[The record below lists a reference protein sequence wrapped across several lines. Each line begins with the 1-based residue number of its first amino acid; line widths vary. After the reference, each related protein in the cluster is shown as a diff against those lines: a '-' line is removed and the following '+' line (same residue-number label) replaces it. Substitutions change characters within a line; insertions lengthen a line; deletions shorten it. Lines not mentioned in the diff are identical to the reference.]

1 MTDEAKSHPESGL
14 SIGALSKATGIPVET
29 LRTWE
34 RRYGFPN
41 PERNTSGHRVYSST
55 TVERLKLIDNALKEG
70 HRAAAALQMPIDQLQ
85 EIAHPE
91 VRPTSAWMDA
101 VRRFDGEALEELMRR
116 EWNTHGA
123 LDFLAGSLNPFLVEL
138 GNAWMNNK
146 VDVAHEHFASE
157 RVRDFLTQQWRPIS
171 DRSRGPR
178 ILAATLPSET
188 HYLGLQ
194 MACTVLAISGARIV
208 YLGADTP
215 VEDVT
220 STAQNQ
226 LVDAVCVSVSIAAN
240 RSMTVRDLN
249 NLRRQLGGEI
259 SIVAGGLGAPEAL
272 DGITTIK
279 DLQELL
285 KWGQNLSKTH
295 QPIRH

>member
-1 MTDEAKSHPESGL
+1 MGDEAKALPETGL
-14 SIGALSKATGIPVET
+14 SIGALSKETGIPVET

-41 PERNTSGHRVYSST
+41 PERNSSGHRIYSAAT
-55 TVERLKLIDNALKEG
+55 AERLKLIDLALKEG
-70 HRAAAALQMPIDQLQ
+70 HRAAAALQMPLEELREMAQ
-85 EIAHPE
+85 
-91 VRPTSAWMDA
+91 PTSPTEVWMDA
-101 VRRFDGEALEELMRR
+101 VRRFDGEGMEEIMRR

-123 LDFLAGSLNPFLVEL
+123 IGFLSECLNPFLVEL

-146 VDVAHEHFASE
+146 MDIAHEHFASE

-171 DRSRGPR
+171 DRSKGPR
-178 ILAATLPSET
+178 VLAATLPSET

-194 MACTVLAISGARIV
+194 MACTVLANSGARIV

-215 VEDVT
+215 VDDVT

-226 LVDAVCVSVSIAAN
+226 LVDAVCISVSIAAN

-249 NLRRQLGGEI
+249 SLRRQLGDDVA
-259 SIVAGGLGAPEAL
+259 IVAGGLGAPDEL
-272 DGITTIK
+272 DGVTTIK

-285 KWGQNLSKTH
+285 RWGRNLAKSH
-295 QPIRH
+295 QATRH